1 MNESPESKLWNAH
14 YKTGRPGWDLEGPP
28 PVLTELIETI
38 PEKPLRILVPC
49 AGYAHDAMAWAKA
62 GHEVVAMDF
71 APLAVQ
77 GARERAGTQGIDL
90 TIQQADMFQPD
101 DQLKGT
107 FDIIWEQTCL
117 AAIDP
122 GRRAE
127 YFKIMAASLKPQGKF
142 YGLLWNHG
150 RQGGPPY
157 NISVG
162 LIDSLVAPY
171 FQIDNWEWVD
181 PEVAKRKK
189 EFLVTLRR
197 K

>member
-1 MNESPESKLWNAH
+1 
-14 YKTGRPGWDLEGPP
+14 
-28 PVLTELIETI
+28 
-38 PEKPLRILVPC
+38 
-49 AGYAHDAMAWAKA
+49 MAWAKA

-127 YFKIMAASLKPQGKF
+127 YFKIMAASLKTTGEILRVVMEPRSP
-142 YGLLWNHG
+142 G
-150 RQGGPPY
+150 RP
-157 NISVG
+157 
-162 LIDSLVAPY
+162 
-171 FQIDNWEWVD
+171 
-181 PEVAKRKK
+181 
-189 EFLVTLRR
+189 TL
-197 K
+197 